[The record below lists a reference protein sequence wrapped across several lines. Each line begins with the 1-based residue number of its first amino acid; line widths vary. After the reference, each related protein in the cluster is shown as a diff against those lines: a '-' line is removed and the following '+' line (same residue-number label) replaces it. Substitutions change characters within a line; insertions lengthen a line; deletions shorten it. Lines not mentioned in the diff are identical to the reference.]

1 MKREKILKTEKYGIL
16 YIVATPIG
24 NLSDLSIRV
33 IETLKNVDLIA
44 AEDTRVTKKILFHI
58 KSHVKSISCHK
69 FNERSVCEK
78 LINHLLSGESIAL
91 VSDAGTPCI
100 SDPGFILV
108 NLAHQ
113 NNIKVISI
121 PGPSSVIAACSLSG
135 FDCKNF
141 IFKGFLPK
149 KEGELLSLID
159 SLSEVLVPVVFFE
172 SPNRILKTLIILKKI
187 LDPDVNISLSK
198 EISKKFETTL
208 TGTLETIIK
217 KLTEIETVK
226 GEWVGIIDKIVL
238 KNIAKKEG
246 ERTLKE
252 ISEYFNVNRNKAAK
266 ILAIATGKSKK
277 DIYSGK
283 E

>member
-1 MKREKILKTEKYGIL
+1 MFKTDDYGVL
-16 YIVATPIG
+16 YVVATPIG

-33 IETLKNVDLIA
+33 IDTLKNVDLIA

-58 KSHVKSISCHK
+58 ESKVKSISCHK
-69 FNERSVCEK
+69 FNERSICDK
-78 LINHLLSGESIAL
+78 LINHLLSGKSIAL
-91 VSDAGTPCI
+91 VSDAGTPCV

-113 NNIKVISI
+113 NNIKVVSI

-149 KEGELLSLID
+149 KENEILSLID
-159 SLSEVLVPVVFFE
+159 SLSEMSVPVVFFD
-172 SPNRILKTLIILKKI
+172 SPNRILKSLTVFKKF

-198 EISKKFETTL
+198 EISKKFEKTL
-208 TGTLETIIK
+208 TGKLAEIIK
-217 KLTEIETVK
+217 KLSLIETVK
-226 GEWVGIIDKIVL
+226 GEWVGVIEKIVL
-238 KNIAKKEG
+238 KTIKEKEG
-246 ERTLKE
+246 ERTLE
-252 ISEYFNVNRNKAAK
+252 DVSNYFNVNRNKAAK

-277 DIYSGK
+277 DIYSGGSK
-283 E
+283 